1 MAYSEANGLRIIEAP
16 KGHAAAN
23 AGLKVDD
30 RILAIDGEPTGE
42 LTMGQIVER
51 LRGTPGT
58 TVTVDYVRDGERYQT
73 RILREPYRQRRR

>member
-16 KGHAAAN
+16 KGHATAN
-23 AGLKVDD
+23 AGLEVDD
-30 RILAIDGEPTGE
+30 RILAIDGEPTEE

-51 LRGTPGT
+51 LRGIPET
-58 TVTVDYVRDGERYQT
+58 TVTVEYVRDGERHRA